1 MSPRASRRRAR
12 DDEGWSQDALFARP
26 LRRRRPAAIP
36 PPLYHARL
44 RDRSAV
50 ARARHA
56 RRNQLRQLAS
66 VIFLA
71 LLVVAGILLLV
82 RLLLSVEPP
91 PPDAGGVVNLLAPD
105 ASQTNAQRAPTAA
118 PFIESPFTRPVEAP
132 PISAHTA
139 LLVDMGE
146 RTILFAKNPAERRPP
161 ASLAKLATAIVA
173 LEQAPPDTRI
183 QVPEHAADEPSVRAG
198 LRPGEVLTLQ
208 NLLFAMLLP
217 SANDAAAAIADGI
230 GGHDYTVAQ
239 MNDLA
244 RRLDLSDT
252 HFANPSGRDA
262 EDQYSTAFDL
272 AVLAADA
279 LDRFP
284 LLAKIV
290 ATQVHVIPAGPVNR
304 SHSVRNLNSLLWS
317 YQGTI
322 GVKTGQTQEAGGN
335 LIAAAQRGAR
345 RLMVVLLGSDD
356 RLADA
361 ETLLDFGYRALA
373 ARG

>member
-1 MSPRASRRRAR
+1 MSRQAPRRRTL
-12 DDEGWSQDALFARP
+12 DDGEWSQDGLFARP
-26 LRRRRPAAIP
+26 RRRPAAIP
-36 PPLYHARL
+36 PPIYHARL
-44 RDRSAV
+44 RERSAV
-50 ARARHA
+50 AKASRAQRI
-56 RRNQLRQLAS
+56 RLRQTAS
-66 VIFLA
+66 IVFIVLLTIASA
-71 LLVVAGILLLV
+71 LILVQLMS
-82 RLLLSVEPP
+82 SVEPP
-91 PPDAGGVVNLLAPD
+91 PPDAGGVVNLLAPGPSD
-105 ASQTNAQRAPTAA
+105 AGAQRAPTAA
-118 PFIESPFTRPVEAP
+118 AFIESPFTRPVEAP
-132 PISAHTA
+132 PVSAQAA

-146 RTILFAKNPAERRPP
+146 RTIVFAKNPGARRPP

-183 QVPEHAADEPSVRAG
+183 QVPEHAATAPAALAG
-198 LRPGEVLTLQ
+198 LHPGEVLTLQ
-208 NLLFAMLLP
+208 DLLYAMLLP
-217 SANDAAAAIADGI
+217 SGNDATAAIADGI

-262 EDQYSTAFDL
+262 EEQYSTAFDL

-279 LDRFP
+279 MDRFP

-290 ATQVHVIPAGPVNR
+290 ATQVHVIPADSANR
-304 SHSVRNLNSLLWS
+304 AYSVRNLNGLLWT
-317 YQGTI
+317 YDGAI
-322 GVKTGQTQEAGGN
+322 GVKTGQTDEAGGN
-335 LIAAAQRGAR
+335 LIAAAQRGPR
-345 RLMVVLLGSDD
+345 RLMVVVLGSEN